1 MGIGLSHSATGPW
14 PGLSPTWH
22 FDLAVRNDLPDVKLI
37 GTSPVSR
44 TSHKKFP
51 VPGLAPDGG
60 P

>member
-1 MGIGLSHSATGPW
+1 LDPLVG
-14 PGLSPTWH
+14 
-22 FDLAVRNDLPDVKLI
+22 NDLPDVTLI